1 MKQNPQQ
8 TSHPFLDLDAEPIL
22 QIIEL
27 FRQRAELMK
36 FPDVDAETLSAGL
49 EQVESQR
56 ELVEAAAVALD
67 EARQSLLA
75 SELAL
80 LEQARRGHAYA
91 TIFAA
96 NDEELGAELA
106 EIKLNPPGK
115 GAKSREVKKRR
126 PLPRRPDVQNAKS
139 RDQSSTPATARESRE
154 DESVDE
160 VAAE

>member
-27 FRQRAELMK
+27 FQQRAELLK
-36 FPDVDAETLSAGL
+36 FPDVDAITLSAGL
-49 EQVESQR
+49 EQVENQR

-96 NDEELGAELA
+96 NDEGLGAELA
-106 EIKLNPPGK
+106 EIKLNSSGK

-126 PLPRRPDVQNAKS
+126 PLPRRPDAQNAKS
-139 RDQSSTPATARESRE
+139 RDESLSPATARDTRE
-154 DESVDE
+154 DENLE
-160 VAAE
+160 QVAAE